1 MSSRPQ
7 GGDPYGRQRY
17 HGPIKGDESVDESE
31 ECLRLVCY
39 EGGASNE
46 ERTSSVFGDN
56 RHSRSRDRP
65 SNHPGGMTPQ
75 GHSGL
80 GRYHDRDLL
89 HQHNIQYL
97 SLYGTNHVRQSVKNI
112 SEAVIRQHREV
123 PGVTSEGIGND
134 PELHRLEEV
143 GTLSMVEGYFIP
155 LLSPPADSCV
165 HCAKKQTLYSGVV
178 PHLESLEAPRP
189 PAPTMLYG
197 YSLGMFGAAEREQ
210 SAGSVLVEAE
220 ATRSC
225 LLYPFLT
232 IDMQGDGPI
241 STGSLWAASNTCLV
255 SSAACVALVNKL
267 EHRVRQVPALFT
279 RVAPELNNVAFGI
292 AMSGT
297 EARLFVT
304 YQMDEGKYGM
314 YKAKS
319 FLLQDPDDHIRF
331 RKCVLNIIDWGQ
343 KRLVKIREAL
353 TYLRLHGA
361 NQGMMPDF
369 MYRDD
374 DYRHGEI

>member
-7 GGDPYGRQRY
+7 GGDLFGRQRY
-17 HGPIKGDESVDESE
+17 HKREGDNESVDESE
-31 ECLRLVCY
+31 ECFRLVCY
-39 EGGASNE
+39 EGGASNDD
-46 ERTSSVFGDN
+46 RTSSIFGDN
-56 RHSRSRDRP
+56 RNSRSRDRP

-75 GHSGL
+75 RHS
-80 GRYHDRDLL
+80 RYHDRDLL
-89 HQHNIQYL
+89 HQHNIQYH
-97 SLYGTNHVRQSVKNI
+97 SLYETNHVRPGVKNI

-123 PGVTSEGIGND
+123 PGVTSEGISND
-134 PELHRLEEV
+134 PELHRLEED
-143 GTLSMVEGYFIP
+143 GTLSMVEEYFIA
-155 LLSPPADSCV
+155 LLSPAADSCV
-165 HCAKKQTLYSGVV
+165 HCAKKQTLYSGVI
-178 PHLESLEAPRP
+178 PHVENLERPRP
-189 PAPTMLYG
+189 PTPTMLYG
-197 YSLGMFGAAEREQ
+197 YSLATFGAAEREQ
-210 SAGSVLVEAE
+210 SAGSILVEAE

-241 STGSLWAASNTCLV
+241 STGSLWAASNTCLA

-267 EHRVRQVPALFT
+267 EHRVRQAQALFT
-279 RVAPELNNVAFGI
+279 RAVPELNNVAFGI
-292 AMSGT
+292 AMNGT

-319 FLLQDPDDHIRF
+319 FLLQDPEDHIRF
-331 RKCVLNIIDWGQ
+331 RKCVLNIVDWGQ
-343 KRLVKIREAL
+343 RRLFKIREAL
-353 TYLRLHGA
+353 TYLRLHET

-369 MYRDD
+369 MYRDN